1 MRWIGLWLGLLTLA
15 PAAVW
20 GQALPCGEEPA
31 LKRLDFW
38 LGDWAVTVGEEQVGT
53 NRIEKILD
61 GCAVMEHWT
70 SATGGEGKSLFY
82 YQLVTETWN
91 QVWVTQF
98 ALGPGGMKEKKL
110 VETYDGAGVRF
121 QGEIPLAE
129 GGFYLDRTTLT
140 PRPDGTVQQVI
151 QISRDDG
158 ESWETTFDAV
168 YRRRD

>member
-1 MRWIGLWLGLLTLA
+1 MRRIRLWLGLLALA
-15 PAAVW
+15 PATAW
-20 GQALPCGEEPA
+20 GQAPPCGEEPA
-31 LKRLDFW
+31 LRRLDFW

-82 YQLVTETWN
+82 YQTVTQTWK

-98 ALGPGGMKEKKL
+98 ALGPGGVKEKKL
-110 VETYDGAGVRF
+110 VETYGGAGVRF

-129 GGFYLDRTTLT
+129 GGYLDRTTLT
-140 PRPDGTVQQVI
+140 
-151 QISRDDG
+151 S
-158 ESWETTFDAV
+158 A
-168 YRRRD
+168 RRHRSAGHPGVA